1 MPVLCPLSPGPCS
14 RLAAKCFFFCLS
26 AGWWLLFTSSGT
38 CINALLLNTSGFAL
52 FLFSLIRAD
61 DSCSPL
67 FTMNGSRASLV
78 PLTGNKILSHGCSS
92 CACQAS
98 SVHLSYL
105 FNKTLHDLWLHSIGL
120 RNESVVALCS
130 SQSQTS
136 SPLLVLLYESSVSTL
151 GKGIGKRHIFFLAT
165 VGAGNTWPGVKVYF
179 P

>member
-136 SPLLVLLYESSVSTL
+136 SPVISASVW
-151 GKGIGKRHIFFLAT
+151 KQCEHIRKRHWEKAHFLS
-165 VGAGNTWPGVKVYF
+165 GNGGSRKYLARS
-179 P
+179 